1 MISGKNIDYNSFK
14 DSASSEDLDMIIQK
28 ENQQISYFNK
38 YKDTFYETL
47 SNLDKEINIA
57 VFSSSSCPDAATATP
72 LLLEISR
79 LNKNIHINFYDKEEH
94 KDFLIDNLNEAKI
107 PTFLNLDDDGRI
119 TAKYCEFPIALKK
132 ILSDVQFREEADSII
147 ADFRNGNFN
156 DVLLDELVD
165 LVIGAEQTE
174 YISFDK
180 TKLPYKTESSSS
192 QD

>member
-156 DVLLDELVD
+156 DVLFDELVD